1 MGNYRPQPL
10 KKTDD
15 NITLNLRSE
24 TGSQLYFKVR
34 LSGWSTSYI
43 ITFVKD
49 RPFKIWIG
57 RQADIIEGFNDLLN
71 GQELEVIRNSVDI
84 SETQIKAYT

>member
-1 MGNYRPQPL
+1 MGNYRPLPL

-24 TGSQLYFKVR
+24 AGSQLFFKVR

-49 RPFKIWIG
+49 HPFKIWIG
-57 RQADIIEGFNDLLN
+57 RQADIIEAFNDLLN
-71 GQELEVIRNSVDI
+71 GQELDVIRNSVDI

>member
-1 MGNYRPQPL
+1 MGNYRPLPL

-15 NITLNLRSE
+15 NVTLILRSE

-34 LSGWSTSYI
+34 LSGRDTSYI

-49 RPFKIWIG
+49 RAFKIWIG
-57 RQADIIEGFNDLLN
+57 RQADIIEGLNDILN
-71 GQELEVIRNSVDI
+71 GQELDVIRNSVDI